1 MLNISAKRSRVF
13 YRIQSSSDL
22 IERKDSKFW
31 YFRSLSTAYS
41 FYTHHAPIAILLF
54 TTAHIIDPLDK
65 SLSCGYDK
73 GAKQTERRLYTSIF
87 WSITNYNNLFDIES
101 AYLEIIQKFPTEA
114 KAYLAYVNYAIKLIL
129 KLHSLPA
136 TSNYCLQEKQYNVF
150 MNRCKDYLSKAKEFA
165 DDNELESILQLES
178 ILSSKIESIANDKT
192 ITQKQ
197 EKNKKIT
204 KWCAIGTGIFMGIL
218 FVIYLIVNAMGV

>member
-1 MLNISAKRSRVF
+1 MTRECPSCGNMVEDGQIFCPMCGTRMT
-13 YRIQSSSDL
+13 YTNQSTNKNVNKELES
-22 IERKDSKFW
+22 
-31 YFRSLSTAYS
+31 
-41 FYTHHAPIAILLF
+41 LLF
-54 TTAHIIDPLDK
+54 TVNSNAEVALEK
-65 SLSCGYDK
+65 SF
-73 GAKQTERRLYTSIF
+73 F
-87 WSITNYNNLFDIES
+87 WSITNYNDLFTLES
-101 AYLEIIQKFPTEA
+101 AYLEIIQKYPTEA

>member
-1 MLNISAKRSRVF
+1 MTRECPSCGNMVEDGQIFCPMCGTRMT
-13 YRIQSSSDL
+13 YTNQSTNKNVNKELES
-22 IERKDSKFW
+22 
-31 YFRSLSTAYS
+31 
-41 FYTHHAPIAILLF
+41 LLF
-54 TTAHIIDPLDK
+54 TVNSNAEVALEK
-65 SLSCGYDK
+65 
-73 GAKQTERRLYTSIF
+73 SIF
-87 WSITNYNNLFDIES
+87 WSITNYNNLFTLES
-101 AYLEIIQKFPTEA
+101 AYLEIIQKYPTEA

-204 KWCAIGTGIFMGIL
+204 KWSAIGTGIFKGIL

>member
-1 MLNISAKRSRVF
+1 MTRECPSCGNMVEDGQIFCPMCGTRMT
-13 YRIQSSSDL
+13 YTNQSTNKNVNKELES
-22 IERKDSKFW
+22 
-31 YFRSLSTAYS
+31 
-41 FYTHHAPIAILLF
+41 LLF
-54 TTAHIIDPLDK
+54 TVNSNAEVALEK
-65 SLSCGYDK
+65 
-73 GAKQTERRLYTSIF
+73 SIF
-87 WSITNYNNLFDIES
+87 WSITNYNDLFTLES
-101 AYLEIIQKFPTEA
+101 AYLEIIQKYPIEA

>member
-1 MLNISAKRSRVF
+1 MTRECPSCGNMVEDGQIFCPMCGTRMTYANQPTNKKVNKELES
-13 YRIQSSSDL
+13 
-22 IERKDSKFW
+22 
-31 YFRSLSTAYS
+31 
-41 FYTHHAPIAILLF
+41 LLF
-54 TTAHIIDPLDK
+54 TVNSNAEVALEK
-65 SLSCGYDK
+65 
-73 GAKQTERRLYTSIF
+73 SIF
-87 WSITNYNNLFDIES
+87 WSITNYNSLFDIES

-178 ILSSKIESIANDKT
+178 ILSSKIESIANDGT
-192 ITQKQ
+192 
-197 EKNKKIT
+197 KKIT
-204 KWCAIGTGIFMGIL
+204 KWCAIGLGIFLGIL

>member
-1 MLNISAKRSRVF
+1 MTRECPSCGNMVEDGQIFCPMCGTRMT
-13 YRIQSSSDL
+13 YTNQSTNKNVNKELES
-22 IERKDSKFW
+22 
-31 YFRSLSTAYS
+31 
-41 FYTHHAPIAILLF
+41 LLF
-54 TTAHIIDPLDK
+54 TVNSNAEVALEK
-65 SLSCGYDK
+65 
-73 GAKQTERRLYTSIF
+73 SIF
-87 WSITNYNNLFDIES
+87 WSITNYNDLFTLES
-101 AYLEIIQKFPTEA
+101 AYLEIIQKYPTEA

>member
-1 MLNISAKRSRVF
+1 MTRECPSCGNMVEDGQIFCPMCGTRMT
-13 YRIQSSSDL
+13 YTNQSTNKNVNKELES
-22 IERKDSKFW
+22 
-31 YFRSLSTAYS
+31 
-41 FYTHHAPIAILLF
+41 LLF
-54 TTAHIIDPLDK
+54 TVNSNAEVALEK
-65 SLSCGYDK
+65 
-73 GAKQTERRLYTSIF
+73 SIF
-87 WSITNYNNLFDIES
+87 WSITNYNDLFTLES
-101 AYLEIIQKFPTEA
+101 AYLEIIQKYPTEA

-165 DDNELESILQLES
+165 DDNELESILQFES
-178 ILSSKIESIANDKT
+178 VLSSKIESIANDKT

-218 FVIYLIVNAMGV
+218 FVIYLLSI

>member
-1 MLNISAKRSRVF
+1 MTRECPSCGNMVEDGQIFCPMCGTRMT
-13 YRIQSSSDL
+13 YTNQSTNKNVNKELES
-22 IERKDSKFW
+22 
-31 YFRSLSTAYS
+31 
-41 FYTHHAPIAILLF
+41 LLF
-54 TTAHIIDPLDK
+54 TVNSNAEVALEK
-65 SLSCGYDK
+65 
-73 GAKQTERRLYTSIF
+73 SIF
-87 WSITNYNNLFDIES
+87 WSITNYNNLFTLES
-101 AYLEIIQKFPTEA
+101 AYLEIIQKYPTEA